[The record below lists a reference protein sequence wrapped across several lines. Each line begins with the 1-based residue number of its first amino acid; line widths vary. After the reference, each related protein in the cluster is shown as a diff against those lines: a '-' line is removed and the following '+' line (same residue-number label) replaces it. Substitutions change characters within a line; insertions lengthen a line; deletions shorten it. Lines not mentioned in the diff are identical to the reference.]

1 MNNRPY
7 MPFVGAGTFN
17 GGNQLVPL
25 HWLDAS
31 DASTLTLSGAAVTSW
46 ADKGSAGGAWTQ
58 STPANRPAYSASD
71 LGYAGVRF
79 NAASAQEVTRSRV
92 SLPAEVEIHLVWRI
106 DADPPASAGSS
117 GIWKLGNASTA
128 APVVPWTGGG
138 NYDNAASNVRHDA
151 TTHTTNFSSA
161 NGVYSVVSTSAE
173 WTNFENFTQRYTTGT
188 NTVDMPATLGI
199 GSSTPS
205 FSMSGVVRELRIY
218 AKKLTAAQ
226 RASVQAEF
234 SAKWGTP

>member
-1 MNNRPY
+1 M
-7 MPFVGAGTFN
+7 FQG
-17 GGNQLVPL
+17 GGNLVPL

-31 DASTLTLSGAAVTSW
+31 DAATLTLSGSDVTAW
-46 ADKGSAGGAWTQ
+46 ADKGTAGGSWTQ
-58 STPANRPAYSASD
+58 STPASRPTYSASD

-79 NAASAQEVTRSRV
+79 NAASAQEVTRARAT
-92 SLPAEVEIHLVWRI
+92 LPAEVEIHMVWRI
-106 DADPPASAGSS
+106 DADPPAAASSS

-218 AKKLTAAQ
+218 AKKLTSSE
-226 RASVQAEF
+226 RARVQAEF
-234 SAKWGTP
+234 TVKWGTP